1 VPVTW
6 RWGGDDN
13 AGENNAV
20 RFASND
26 SVVLRA
32 GRLAQPIR
40 ACTPDPHSPEWPPRL
55 LVVIATPYDDPA
67 ARQLAIRLLDRGSA
81 DQVLLGADWAEHLG
95 RWLGP
100 SAKLNDHTQ
109 LLVVLP
115 ETGAVESA
123 RTRVSEHATG
133 PWAVVSTDDFAG
145 LAEAIT
151 FWKEGIRPI
160 GQIKQLRVQSAR
172 GEVWIAGGPRW
183 QRDDRTG
190 IEWVSVCPG
199 TFTMGADKDDK
210 MARKDERV
218 DPPRIVTLSRFQIA
232 RTETTHQQYKRLRT
246 AHPQDNTF
254 PFVDI
259 NWKQAREFCQD
270 AGGDLPSEAQWEYAA
285 RGGSRSRWSFG
296 DDEEQLGNY
305 AWFNKN
311 ASGQVHEVTG
321 RLPNPFGLY
330 DMHGN
335 VWEWVRDWYSDYTSG
350 ISVDPTGPRSGEYRV
365 LRGGS
370 FNFPPG
376 YLRSAGR
383 VNDYP
388 GAGGGDNGFRCVR
401 VPPQHAAQDAM
412 QRLSGLCAPHPSPSV
427 PVARRPSGRANPQ
440 LSVWSL

>member
-1 VPVTW
+1 LSRLGYKGFHPHPAQLITENGDIERAVGIAPTVSLVELLDDGRYRVTVGSARQTTSVIVPASARVPVTW

-246 AHPQDNTF
+246 AHPQDTGSKLEN
-254 PFVDI
+254 FV
-259 NWKQAREFCQD
+259 RT
-270 AGGDLPSEAQWEYAA
+270 PAA
-285 RGGSRSRWSFG
+285 ICRAKRNGSTR
-296 DDEEQLGNY
+296 
-305 AWFNKN
+305 
-311 ASGQVHEVTG
+311 
-321 RLPNPFGLY
+321 
-330 DMHGN
+330 
-335 VWEWVRDWYSDYTSG
+335 
-350 ISVDPTGPRSGEYRV
+350 
-365 LRGGS
+365 
-370 FNFPPG
+370 
-376 YLRSAGR
+376 
-383 VNDYP
+383 
-388 GAGGGDNGFRCVR
+388 
-401 VPPQHAAQDAM
+401 HAAEA
-412 QRLSGLCAPHPSPSV
+412 GLAGPSV
-427 PVARRPSGRANPQ
+427 MMKSN
-440 LSVWSL
+440 